1 MLRRLSYI
9 VCLFLLLV
17 TAPLRAQWW
26 NTSGDSWVNTD
37 YNTTE
42 GKEFWATFMRNSGGD
57 ETDASSMTLYLYASA
72 RANAI
77 VTVENPNTSYID
89 TFHVAAGKQRTFK
102 VPNDQAYIQL
112 PNVASNMGL
121 RITSTTPISLYC
133 TNHHR
138 SGKYDASNILP
149 AKSLERE
156 YAIQTYLVDQYA
168 TEFAIVSTANQYI
181 TISVQ
186 ETVLNKEDF
195 DYGDIKVDT
204 VIKTDTTVYLRR
216 GQSYLVRSRYITG
229 SLAGTALCASRPIAI
244 FQGGQS
250 AKITRDPENHI
261 FHQSYSTDQLGKE
274 FVVVP
279 THNAVWDI
287 TRLTAFEDGTTIYRN
302 GTKLVDLNKLETYQ
316 DTIRSSVTVHK
327 AKPPQFTQEP
337 NVVVYTTN
345 KDIACFLYG
354 TGYTN
359 NLNVSN
365 PDGIDY
371 TDYVLG
377 APVMTPIIPQEYGVK
392 SNIFATFN
400 QSTNRITNYVNIVTL
415 HTEVNGM
422 RLDGV
427 NISNDFKRITGTDYS
442 YVIKEVSADAHKVEN
457 VGGRV
462 TSTFTAR
469 VYGLGMSSSARESYA
484 YSAGSRIERSIDML
498 IDGQYIKEKNVCI
511 PNGTTFTPIINHDYD
526 NYHWEFKP
534 DNYSS
539 YPIISDDYTS
549 IQNYTTHLPT
559 AGTWTASL
567 VVNYT
572 TPLCQNAI
580 RDTVIAYIHM
590 HDTVRIDQGYNEQQR
605 RDICYGENFFVHYNG
620 RQRYDYIADTT
631 TTQQVLGKNIKFE
644 INKEYIFKD
653 TIPNEWGCDSVVWQ
667 HVTIRPSYDIEAF
680 DTICYQHLPYR
691 WINKKTGALIKT
703 FTKDDLYNKHN
714 LHLTAEDAFLVDSII
729 TPKQKLQT
737 RYGCDSLV
745 VLKLLVMP
753 DYELD
758 DGNDDV
764 CQDNEQGYI
773 WRSDTDPKHA
783 HTDADGNVLTG
794 HNKVW
799 ITNKAT
805 NRKVHVLPGQKIPL
819 NTPGTFTLVD
829 SLKTSHVCQT
839 CGDAGGCDSVHTKT
853 IVVHKKTQ
861 VSLPELNL
869 CDNDT
874 VTALNDTL
882 CVGYKYQGTIPEPW
896 KSANRY
902 VILNGDKTFTDYN
915 KTHDA
920 LQCDSI
926 TTQRVHLCPTFE
938 TTLPEVSLCQNETKY
953 EWKRADNGQLIQ
965 AIDIPTSD
973 HYPVSFQY
981 TDTLQANA
989 HCGCDSILHLTLTVN
1004 PVHDTILYDTICD
1017 SSLPYRWT
1025 VHNNYTN
1032 KNQTFNILRPAAEA
1046 QNVWHTTRQANLQTF
1061 KGCDSI
1067 VHLDLIVYPK
1077 VTNEVTLTLCPE
1089 QLPYQYCENGATM
1102 PVGATTWNKTETIP
1116 SLQYPMACD
1125 SVITYH
1131 ITVSAENIQPITVRR
1146 CDDNLPYSYEYQALP
1161 AEATHTRLLTDIRE
1175 TGIYDDT
1182 VSIAGQCRTIYRLNF
1197 TVDKTYDNTLPQV
1210 DVCINNLPYSWRV
1223 TDKKGNSR
1231 TISINIPDDKVLPFD
1246 TLCTANL
1253 KSIHDCDSIV
1263 RLPLRVHPTYTT
1275 QVYDTICQK
1284 SLPYTWRDN
1293 KGTSLRQIRLT
1304 DIRNSGQWKDP
1315 DWTYTTDYNHHSQYN
1330 CDSLLTLHLTVYP
1343 TLTNEVTLTLCPEQ
1357 LPYQY
1362 CENGATVPVGYTGGD
1377 LTETIPSKQF
1387 PKSCDSVI
1395 TYHISVSAE
1404 NIVPITVTQCNNE
1417 PPYSYD
1423 YGAEPMDAVHRHRLE
1438 NLKTSGVYRDTVEV
1452 AGQCRTIYELH
1463 LTVNDTTKSERTYY
1477 LCEGDTYTDIDFPTI
1492 TARKDT
1498 VFVKRLEKANAVGC
1512 DSVVTVTVK
1521 FGKKY
1526 EDPTSAVVLCERE
1539 KSYLWETSDTY
1550 QATPYRHLLTW
1561 GDLHEQVLDTTLTDT
1576 LHTASPF
1583 YCDSIV
1589 RRHVTVNPT
1598 TIRDMSVTWCASA
1611 GPYSYG
1617 EKGKQASET
1626 GYYID
1631 TLITKNHYGC
1641 DSVLHLHLE
1650 WKDSIYFHD
1659 TVRICDNKA
1668 LKKHDKLYIGDKYA
1682 AFGGTYDASLYD
1694 SVRVYPVGLF
1704 RDTITFKNF
1713 IGCDSSFYIVVE
1725 VQPTHYSNQERN
1737 VCQFADVTYEAMHNG
1752 LGGSVPTDVLGDVE
1766 FMDTIPALGNG
1777 CDSVVHM
1784 TYHIRPHY
1792 HFSQGE
1798 IALCQSPGSTW
1809 IWYNEHGDPEGS
1821 ISLSEG
1827 DKTYHLGNE
1836 YSTIYGCDSTYGI
1849 TVYVAPI
1856 YHFYDTIP
1864 LCENDSAHWHKMLFT
1879 GSQYTA
1885 YGKTYDPTPFDSIKT
1900 NLSHGTYHVDIKH
1913 QTKVYGCDSIYHLTL
1928 YVHEVAHTDSLDS
1941 VCQGHPF
1948 HNPNW
1953 NRGEGMYMNT
1963 DRVGTYVSVDTI
1975 PSKVTGCDSIVTLT
1989 LRVDSVYDYR
1999 PYFEFCQD
2007 TIHTDTIVEWR
2018 DEAGK
2023 PHIFTLDLSKAGTF
2037 SFTDAYT
2044 SIHGCDSIFGVS
2056 WFVHPIYRFDSTYVI
2071 CQSER
2076 VDWQHKGYSGD
2087 RYGWGYDRLPGDRYD
2102 THQDVEYYHYRDG
2115 DSILTPGVYY
2125 DTAHYYSTEFGCDS
2139 TFYLKLIVQP
2149 GGHYIR
2155 NEVACGDE
2163 KYHVFYTSD
2172 AYGQHTDTIF
2182 FPPITRLLD
2191 GELKDTMYYEA
2202 ERRLTAVNGGC
2213 DSIIHFHLTV
2223 HPSYEYVTSARICW
2237 GGSYEWRGG
2246 KYYSTGVYYDSIQG
2260 GTDYW
2265 HCDSVYVLELYVKP
2279 VVIIPHYDTICDNE
2293 TYQHQD
2299 TLWYTNGTQSY
2310 VETMVWTPGMQIP
2323 QDYSEVYFKGRDG
2336 CDSIIYRYWLQ
2347 INKTYLFDET
2357 AKLCSNETYKME
2369 DGHLFSGLETEY
2381 EIGTPVAPLD
2391 TTFIHSYQTV
2401 HGCDSVYQLHATIYP
2416 AYRHR
2421 DTITICDDGEAVWR
2435 DHTYRGSMYGNV
2447 LGDGYPAGE
2456 HIFHDTYHTHDQGC
2470 DSIYELHLMVMPTY
2484 LFEEHIKKCADEDM
2498 TWHGHNLDHLAV
2510 GTYFFHDSSYTAVY
2524 GCDSVYHLYLT
2535 VNDTTREVLPDT
2547 ICYPEVYDFHGK
2559 PLTEAGY
2566 YYDTTLN
2573 EWGCHHFTHLY
2584 LEVIDPTVPT
2594 ARVDSICADDDA
2606 YDLFYTYTGDYDP
2619 IAYSVKYDEEGH
2631 RNGFED
2637 IIDHPITT
2645 PDELSWLRIPM
2656 PNIEADRTRYPRPD
2670 YYRIKLVLDNGICTN
2685 PDLCSTDTTI
2695 VLSYPSWITQQR
2707 FGDVIALYND
2717 TYNGG
2722 YHWSHYQWYHGDK
2735 PIPGETHEY
2744 LYVPTGLVVGDQY
2757 HVRLTR
2763 DGEVQDFQTCPITI
2777 VTNPIENDFAPEKGY
2792 LSVVPTCVCNCN
2804 PYINILSRHDGT
2816 YRITTATGRL
2826 VSQGVFRADV
2836 TQVPVPVLEGIYV
2849 VQLWSNDT
2857 PEEPYR
2863 SVKILVSSKCT
2874 PEHYEN
2880 IPF

>member
-17 TAPLRAQWW
+17 TAPLRAQWGYDDLE
-26 NTSGDSWVNTD
+26 TDSWMNTE

-42 GKEFWATFMRNSGGD
+42 GKEFWVTFMRNSG
-57 ETDASSMTLYLYASA
+57 SSGLDNRDMFLYLYATS
-72 RANAI
+72 RENAK
-77 VTVENPNTSYID
+77 VTITKPNSYASPVV
-89 TFHVAAGKQRTFK
+89 FNVRAGKQDSCL
-102 VPNDQAYIQL
+102 VPNEWAYIEDDKE
-112 PNVASNMGL
+112 VSNFAVKV
-121 RITSTTPISLYC
+121 TSDKPIALYA
-133 TNHHR
+133 TNQHS
-138 SGKYDASNILP
+138 SGKYDATNILP
-149 AKSLERE
+149 TNALMGE
-156 YAIQTYLVDQYA
+156 YVIQTYQIDQYS
-168 TEFAIVSTANQYI
+168 TEFAIVATRSQYV
-181 TISVQ
+181 TINLQKTTIDIQ
-186 ETVLNKEDF
+186 EYETN
-195 DYGDIKVDT
+195 GKVVVT
-204 VIKTDTTVYLRR
+204 STDTETIPLWMSAGQTYL
-216 GQSYLVRSRYITG
+216 YRSASDDG
-229 SLAGTALCASRPIAI
+229 STSSNRATSLSGTTICSDYPLAVFI
-244 FQGGQS
+244 GGQS
-250 AKITRDPENHI
+250 AKVPSDPENHI
-261 FHQSYSTDQLGKE
+261 FSQQYPTDKWGKT
-274 FVVVP
+274 FYVTP
-279 THNAVWDI
+279 THGMVYDYVQF
-287 TRLTAFEDGTTIYRN
+287 TACKDGTKIYRN
-302 GTKLVDLNKLETYQ
+302 GDLTPIATINAKQSYI
-316 DTIRSSVTVHK
+316 DTVKSQVYFESVNDMGTNVT
-327 AKPPQFTQEP
+327 QFIP
-337 NVVVYTTN
+337 NVVKYTTSEV
-345 KDIACFLYG
+345 AECFLYG
-354 TGYTN
+354 TSYTAN
-359 NLNVSN
+359 HPTFMDVEVSSSSTK
-365 PDGIDY
+365 Y
-371 TDYVLG
+371 G
-377 APVMTPIIPQEYGVK
+377 APVLTPIIPQELAMR
-392 SNIFATFN
+392 STMFATFTK
-400 QSTNRITNYVNIVTL
+400 TNTDLKHFVNIVTP
-415 HTEVNGM
+415 TSEKSGM

-427 NISNDFKRITGTDYS
+427 NISGEFQPIPNSTYS
-442 YVIKEVSADAHKVEN
+442 YVIKEVSSGAHKLEN
-457 VGGRV
+457 VGGKV

-469 VYGLGMSSSARESYA
+469 VYGMGMSSSSKESYA
-484 YSAGSRIERSIDML
+484 YAAGSRVSRKSDLL
-498 IDGQYIKEKNVCI
+498 INNRYIKE
-511 PNGTTFTPIINHDYD
+511 TTICVTQSLN
-526 NYHWEFKP
+526 FKGL
-534 DNYSS
+534 
-539 YPIISDDYTS
+539 IEGDYTS
-549 IQNYTTHLPT
+549 YRWDFKDPWGEHTGTGLEQTHRFSSGGDYEVEFIVTRPFPYLCSSQSGSGSTTVEDHVT
-559 AGTWTASL
+559 A
-567 VVNYT
+567 
-572 TPLCQNAI
+572 I
-580 RDTVIAYIHM
+580 IHVK
-590 HDTVRIDQGYNEQQR
+590 D
-605 RDICYGENFFVHYNG
+605 
-620 RQRYDYIADTT
+620 RYDAYFDRKICEGESVTLRGRDENGAIQEVIYNSNVTED
-631 TTQQVLGKNIKFE
+631 KHF
-644 INKEYIFKD
+644 F
-653 TIPNEWGCDSVVWQ
+653 TIDGCDSIV
-667 HVTIRPSYDIEAF
+667 HVKVEVGTPKTKNISHTECNQYTWHGTTYQESGTYTWVGKTAYNCDSTEILDLTIIKPVQGPVTEH
-680 DTICYQHLPYR
+680 TICANSTYR
-691 WINKKTGALIKT
+691 WNGQNITKEGTYTATLKAANGCDSIATLHVQVEELHRDEQTVKRCFGDSYQWRGRTLTEANTYIDHSLSPNGCDST
-703 FTKDDLYNKHN
+703 FI
-714 LHLTAEDAFLVDSII
+714 LHLSFYPDYTNIPLTAEICEGESYPFGD
-729 TPKQKLQT
+729 QT
-737 RYGCDSLV
+737 
-745 VLKLLVMP
+745 
-753 DYELD
+753 
-758 DGNDDV
+758 
-764 CQDNEQGYI
+764 
-773 WRSDTDPKHA
+773 
-783 HTDADGNVLTG
+783 LTES
-794 HNKVW
+794 
-799 ITNKAT
+799 
-805 NRKVHVLPGQKIPL
+805 
-819 NTPGTFTLVD
+819 GTYTRNL
-829 SLKTSHVCQT
+829 TS
-839 CGDAGGCDSVHTKT
+839 
-853 IVVHKKTQ
+853 
-861 VSLPELNL
+861 
-869 CDNDT
+869 
-874 VTALNDTL
+874 TA
-882 CVGYKYQGTIPEPW
+882 
-896 KSANRY
+896 
-902 VILNGDKTFTDYN
+902 
-915 KTHDA
+915 
-920 LQCDSI
+920 
-926 TTQRVHLCPTFE
+926 
-938 TTLPEVSLCQNETKY
+938 
-953 EWKRADNGQLIQ
+953 
-965 AIDIPTSD
+965 
-973 HYPVSFQY
+973 
-981 TDTLQANA
+981 
-989 HCGCDSILHLTLTVN
+989 GCDSILHLTLTVN

-1032 KNQTFNILRPAAEA
+1032 KNQTFNILRPTAEA

-1116 SLQYPMACD
+1116 SRQFPMACD

-1146 CDDNLPYSYEYQALP
+1146 CDDNLPYSYDYPALP

-1617 EKGKQASET
+1617 EKGKQATET

-1704 RDTITFKNF
+1704 RDTITFKNS

-2115 DSILTPGVYY
+2115 DSILAPGVYY

-2293 TYQHQD
+2293 TYQHLD

>member
-1 MLRRLSYI
+1 MLRRLSHI
-9 VCLFLLLV
+9 VLCLFLLLV
-17 TAPLRAQWW
+17 TAPLRAQWSSR
-26 NTSGDSWVNTD
+26 SGDSWVNTD

-42 GKEFWATFMRNSGGD
+42 GKDFWVTYISSGGNQGQD
-57 ETDASSMTLYLYASA
+57 MNNMKIRIFATARQKTNIKVIYADGSTENFQVEEPMQRAIHDLSLSKAYILLGEEVDA
-72 RANAI
+72 RA
-77 VTVENPNTSYID
+77 V
-89 TFHVAAGKQRTFK
+89 HV
-102 VPNDQAYIQL
+102 QA
-112 PNVASNMGL
+112 NN
-121 RITSTTPISLYC
+121 PISLYAVSQNPVAGSQDG
-133 TNHHR
+133 TNVYPTDAL
-138 SGKYDASNILP
+138 GK
-149 AKSLERE
+149 E
-156 YAIQTYLVDQYA
+156 YVIQTYGSDKWSTEFALLSTKDYTYVDLEIHKVYDSIVFGPSDQYA
-168 TEFAIVSTANQYI
+168 DSII
-181 TISVQ
+181 TKHIYLPRAGS
-186 ETVLNKEDF
+186 
-195 DYGDIKVDT
+195 
-204 VIKTDTTVYLRR
+204 VYL
-216 GQSYLVRSRYITG
+216 YRSKQAEY
-229 SLAGTALCASRPIAI
+229 SLSGTKICATQPIAV
-244 FQGGQS
+244 FQGGQEAMIPYGTS
-250 AKITRDPENHI
+250 NSNHVFSQVMPTDMWGKTYVATSTKYQKQDYYRLTSLVPNTEITRDQQH
-261 FHQSYSTDQLGKE
+261 L
-274 FVVVP
+274 
-279 THNAVWDI
+279 I
-287 TRLTAFEDGTTIYRN
+287 TLDVSDTYPD
-302 GTKLVDLNKLETYQ
+302 ETYQ
-316 DTIRSSVTVHK
+316 DTLHTPKNVERSVVYRSANPFMLNEYLTDAVVNGDSTYYEEDDEYVITTRYGAPAMSPVTPIELGVRSLVFSTLDAQNIK
-327 AKPPQFTQEP
+327 AHYV
-337 NVVVYTTN
+337 NVVTY
-345 KDIACFLYG
+345 
-354 TGYTN
+354 
-359 NLNVSN
+359 
-365 PDGIDY
+365 
-371 TDYVLG
+371 
-377 APVMTPIIPQEYGVK
+377 K
-392 SNIFATFN
+392 STKN
-400 QSTNRITNYVNIVTL
+400 Q
-415 HTEVNGM
+415 M
-422 RLDGV
+422 RLDGDKP
-427 NISNDFKRITGTDYS
+427 I
-442 YVIKEVSADAHKVEN
+442 
-457 VGGRV
+457 
-462 TSTFTAR
+462 TFTDIPNTPYAFAVVKLDEGAHVLTNNNR
-469 VYGLGMSSSARESYA
+469 GVEGVFTAYMYGLGRNSMNKMESYA

-498 IDGQYIKEKNVCI
+498 IDGQYIKEKDVCV
-511 PNGTTFTPIINHDYD
+511 PNGTTFTPIINHDFD
-526 NYHWEFKP
+526 NYYWRFEP

-539 YPIISDDYTS
+539 YPIISDTYTS
-549 IQNYTTHLPT
+549 IQDFTTHLPT
-559 AGTWTASL
+559 AATWTASL

-572 TPLCQNAI
+572 TPLCQNSI

-605 RDICYGENFFVHYNG
+605 RDICYGENFYVHYNG

-631 TTQQVLGKNIKFE
+631 TTQQVLGQNIRFE

-667 HVTIRPSYDIEAF
+667 HVTIRPTYDLTTY

-714 LHLTAEDAFLVDSII
+714 LHLTSEDAFLVDSII
-729 TPKQKLQT
+729 TPKQTLKT

-745 VLKLLVMP
+745 VLKLLVLP
-753 DYELD
+753 DYLID
-758 DGNDDV
+758 DGKDDV
-764 CQDNEQGYI
+764 CQELELGYI

-783 HTDADGNVLTG
+783 HTDETGNVLTG
-794 HNKVW
+794 HKKVW

-853 IVVHKKTQ
+853 IVVHQKTQ
-861 VSLPELNL
+861 VTLPVLNL

-882 CVGYKYQGTIPEPW
+882 CVGYKYQGAIPEPW

-902 VILNGDKTFTDYN
+902 VILNGDRTFTDYN

-938 TTLPEVSLCQNETKY
+938 TTLPEVPLCQNETKY

-965 AIDIPTSD
+965 SIDIPTSD
-973 HYPVSFQY
+973 HYPISFQY

-989 HCGCDSILHLTLTVN
+989 YCGCDSILHLTLTVN

-1017 SSLPYRWT
+1017 ASLPYRWT

-1032 KNQTFNILRPAAEA
+1032 RNQTFNISRPTSEA
-1046 QNVWHTTRQANLQTF
+1046 QNVWHATRQANLQTF

-1116 SLQYPMACD
+1116 SRQFPKACD

-1146 CDDNLPYSYEYQALP
+1146 CDDNLPYSYDYPALP

-1197 TVDKTYDNTLPQV
+1197 TVDKTYDDTLSQV

-1231 TISINIPDDKVLPFD
+1231 TIFINIPDDKVLPFD

-1275 QVYDTICQK
+1275 QVYDTICQT

-1293 KGTSLRQIRLT
+1293 KGTYLRQIRLT

-1343 TLTNEVTLTLCPEQ
+1343 TLANEVTITLCPEQ

-1377 LTETIPSKQF
+1377 ITETIPSKQF
-1387 PKSCDSVI
+1387 SRSCDSIV

-1404 NIVPITVTQCNNE
+1404 NIVPISVTQCNNE

-1423 YGAEPMDAVHRHRLE
+1423 YGTEPAGATHRHRLE

-1452 AGQCRTIYELH
+1452 EGQCRTIYELH
-1463 LTVNDTTKSERTYY
+1463 LTVNDTTKSEQTYY

-1492 TARKDT
+1492 KAKKDT
-1498 VFVKRLEKANAVGC
+1498 AFVKRLEKANAVSC
-1512 DSVVTVTVK
+1512 DSVVYVTVK

-1589 RRHVTVNPT
+1589 SLHVTVNPT
-1598 TIRDMSVTWCASA
+1598 TIHDMTVTWCASA

-1617 EKGKQASET
+1617 EKGKQATET
-1626 GYYID
+1626 AYYID

-1641 DSVLHLHLE
+1641 DSVLHLHFE

-1668 LKKHDKLYIGDKYA
+1668 LEKHDKLYIGDKYA
-1682 AFGGTYDASLYD
+1682 AFGGTYDASRYD
-1694 SVRVYPVGLF
+1694 SVRVYPVGQF
-1704 RDTITFKNF
+1704 RDTITFRNS

-1725 VQPTHYSNQERN
+1725 VQPTHYSDQERN

-1766 FMDTIPALGNG
+1766 FMDTIPSLGNG
-1777 CDSVVHM
+1777 CDSVIHM

-1798 IALCQSPGSTW
+1798 IVLCQSPGSTW

-1827 DKTYHLGNE
+1827 DKTYHLGKE

-1856 YHFYDTIP
+1856 YHYYDTIP
-1864 LCENDSAHWHKMLFT
+1864 LCENDSAHWHNMLFT

-1900 NLSHGTYHVDIKH
+1900 NLPQGTYHVDIKH
-1913 QTKVYGCDSIYHLTL
+1913 QTKVYDCDSIYHLTL

-1948 HNPNW
+1948 YNPNW
-1953 NRGEGMYMNT
+1953 NWGEGMYMNT

-1975 PSKVTGCDSIVTLT
+1975 FSKVTGCDSIVTLT

-2023 PHIFTLDLSKAGTF
+2023 LHTFTLDISKAGTF
-2037 SFTDAYT
+2037 GFTDAYT

-2056 WFVHPIYRFDSTYVI
+2056 WLVHPIYRFDSTYVI

-2102 THQDVEYYHYRDG
+2102 THRDVEYYHYLDG
-2115 DSILTPGVYY
+2115 DSILAPGVYY

-2182 FPPITRLLD
+2182 FPPITRMLD

-2293 TYQHQD
+2293 TYQHLD

-2323 QDYSEVYFKGRDG
+2323 QDYTEVYFKGKDG

-2381 EIGTPVAPLD
+2381 EIGTPVAPKD

-2435 DHTYRGSMYGNV
+2435 EHTYRGSMYGNV

-2456 HIFHDTYHTHDQGC
+2456 HVFHDTYHTHDQGC

-2484 LFEEHIKKCADEDM
+2484 LFEEHLKKCADEDM

-2510 GTYFFHDSSYTAVY
+2510 GTYFFHDSAYTAVY
-2524 GCDSVYHLYLT
+2524 GCDSVHHLYLT

-2594 ARVDSICADDDA
+2594 AKVDSICADDEA

-2777 VTNPIENDFAPEKGY
+2777 VANPVENDFAPEKGY

-2804 PYINILSRHDGT
+2804 PYINILSRKDGT

-2836 TQVPVPVLEGIYV
+2836 TQVPVPVLEGIYI

-2863 SVKILVSSKCT
+2863 SIKILVSSKCT